1 MAEVLIGYTNFSLQ
15 HLFLDQATLGVGQ
28 RNVSQSDVSLC
39 LANVNSIANIF
50 KTENTWL
57 KFHSRMHTRT
67 DFELETSVKIDQ
79 ESVKK
84 LNKNL

>member
-1 MAEVLIGYTNFSLQ
+1 LASSHPVKILKIGNEWQASGKSYMAEVLIGYTNFSLQ

-50 KTENTWL
+50 KTENTWF
-57 KFHSRMHTRT
+57 KFH
-67 DFELETSVKIDQ
+67 V
-79 ESVKK
+79 
-84 LNKNL
+84 NAW